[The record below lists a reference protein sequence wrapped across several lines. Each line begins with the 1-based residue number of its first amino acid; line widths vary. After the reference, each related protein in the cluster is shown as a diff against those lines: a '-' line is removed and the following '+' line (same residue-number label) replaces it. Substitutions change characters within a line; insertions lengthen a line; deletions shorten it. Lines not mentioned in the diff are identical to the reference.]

1 MPQPAREKL
10 PSASTPAV
18 RNKLS
23 QLLQFA
29 ARGIR
34 ENPTASAEDLM
45 VWVHGA
51 LTEGLRQEESAREA
65 ATGGVGAAEKV
76 LQDKKGA

>member
-1 MPQPAREKL
+1 MGSTLWIVCHSARVMPAYSNNLSAIPTPLRDKL

-18 RNKLS
+18 RNKLA

-29 ARGIR
+29 ARGVR

-45 VWVHGA
+45 V
-51 LTEGLRQEESAREA
+51 GL
-65 ATGGVGAAEKV
+65 GW
-76 LQDKKGA
+76 L

>member
-1 MPQPAREKL
+1 MTHIYTQSSSSLCIPPPICRDKL

-18 RNKLS
+18 RNKLA

-29 ARGIR
+29 ARGVR

-45 VWVHGA
+45 VG
-51 LTEGLRQEESAREA
+51 
-65 ATGGVGAAEKV
+65 
-76 LQDKKGA
+76 